1 MILGIDGSSPN
12 RRPNFNPISSKY
24 TLVDE
29 SFDETEEFDIDS
41 NSSFEVTCPEWWNF
55 KANLFRALDLNLS
68 SLYLN

>member
-41 NSSFEVTCPEWWNF
+41 NSSFEVACPEGWNF
-55 KANLFRALDLNLS
+55 KAN
-68 SLYLN
+68 